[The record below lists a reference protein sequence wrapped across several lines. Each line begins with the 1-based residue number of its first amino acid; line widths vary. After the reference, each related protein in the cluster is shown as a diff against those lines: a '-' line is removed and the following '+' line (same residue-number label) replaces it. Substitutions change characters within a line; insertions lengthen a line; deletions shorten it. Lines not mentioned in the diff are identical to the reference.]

1 MATFSACPSII
12 WWAGQ
17 TARRGGYHP
26 PAFPGTTNL
35 WGATTRRAVR
45 RGDLWSPGQ
54 RRPGLPA
61 GACPAGA
68 PISSRRNGGKEG
80 PGGSAHPGPP
90 NPGVHGGGGLYR
102 QGKDQPCI
110 AARSLGIYVTGAA
123 APRVARIAVTL
134 QALGAGALYQLG
146 PPGRRRCHAS
156 EIPWRSRQLSVG
168 RDDPARRPWGTGPT
182 QNAETP
188 CGIYAARP
196 AQPLSSFAG

>member
-1 MATFSACPSII
+1 MAFAEQMTDEGFPDARPVTAIR
-12 WWAGQ
+12 G
-17 TARRGGYHP
+17 ARRLGAP
-26 PAFPGTTNL
+26 SA
-35 WGATTRRAVR
+35 GATC
-45 RGDLWSPGQ
+45 G
-54 RRPGLPA
+54 RPLIEDAPLA
-61 GACPAGA
+61 GRACPAGA